1 MILCWHFLRLI
12 YIIEVHLFEV
22 RMSQQQKA
30 GSSFLP
36 PHMIVLTTSFSQSSK
51 RCLRLLEYLPS
62 ITGCEHL
69 IGFNVNSQMI
79 YHFIDIMRLI
89 NPLPSWVLS
98 NAFLFKIWWYNLIFD
113 IKPYGYRCKFDVHI
127 YKDGPVK
134 TALIGEIYLPIT
146 PCCLVQLTSINNFRT
161 LYTPRDMNHLPISEH
176 NWVFQIYWEHI
187 LSSCYFNIVE
197 WSYF

>member
-1 MILCWHFLRLI
+1 MLALPKINLYNWGAFIRSPNVTTTEGWVFVSASTYDRAHNFI
-12 YIIEVHLFEV
+12 QPVF
-22 RMSQQQKA
+22 KA
-30 GSSFLP
+30 VSPSRE
-36 PHMIVLTTSFSQSSK
+36 K
-51 RCLRLLEYLPS
+51 YLPS
-62 ITGCEHL
+62 ITECEHL

-187 LSSCYFNIVE
+187 LSSCYFDIVE